1 MTKWE
6 PGKKVEEAYGEAN
19 FAKNRIKERKDV
31 LYQIYSQADTE
42 RIVEEKQMEDNFYRD
57 LNDNHFEIW
66 YQPKYAPKTN
76 KLVGAEGLVRWRRG
90 NNEII
95 PPSKFI
101 PLLKETA

>member
-6 PGKKVEEAYGEAN
+6 PGKKVEEAYSEAN

-57 LNDNHFEIW
+57 LNDNRFEIW
-66 YQPKYAPKTN
+66 YQPSMIQRPTSWSVQRD
-76 KLVGAEGLVRWRRG
+76 LSGGEEGIMRLFRHLNLYR
-90 NNEII
+90 
-95 PPSKFI
+95 F
-101 PLLKETA
+101 LKETA